1 MRACARACVHAC
13 IHWGGGTQYEQARGS
28 NGVDWKEE
36 VGCVCVHAV
45 ARAREIE
52 KVDG

>member
-1 MRACARACVHAC
+1 MLAHVRACMRAY
-13 IHWGGGTQYEQARGS
+13 IGGGETQYEQARGS